1 MYATLSRRRLLL
13 AGAALTY
20 TAVFL
25 AFLFFERPGLG
36 IGHFFYISIALL
48 ALATNARAG
57 AAAGVA
63 ATGLY
68 ASGILLNP
76 NIPPTQV
83 PTASTA
89 IRFTTFVAMGIV
101 LGWFAS
107 NSRRLVDELRV
118 LAERDFLTSLPNTRA
133 FEAAI
138 SRRLDAGD
146 QFALF
151 LGDMDSINDIN
162 DEHGYAAGN
171 EALRKVADALRRFLR
186 PGDDVARVGGDEFAI
201 LTSAPDKASAA
212 QLAGR
217 LESMLAAN
225 GLHVSFGW
233 AVYPAEGDNA
243 LGLVRVADERLY
255 ARKLVRGRRV
265 AALAEQSVRELA
277 GS

>member
-36 IGHFFYISIALL
+36 IGHFFYIAIALL

-63 ATGLY
+63 ATGFY

-138 SRRLDAGD
+138 SRRLEAGD

-186 PGDDVARVGGDEFAI
+186 PGDDVARVGGDEFAV
-201 LTSAPDKASAA
+201 LAAAANPDDAA
-212 QLAGR
+212 ALRKR
-217 LESMLAAN
+217 LEFALGSHGCAIT
-225 GLHVSFGW
+225 FGW
-233 AVYPAEGDNA
+233 AVYPHDGDNA
-243 LGLVRVADERLY
+243 LALYRAADERLY
-255 ARKLVRGRRV
+255 ARKHMRGLTRQPS
-265 AALAEQSVRELA
+265 ARELPA
-277 GS
+277 